1 MKDGQGTVFFGEP
14 GRRTFQRLVYFG
26 SEVSWLGGQEVESGM
41 VKFILRVVANSISIW
56 VASLVIDG
64 VKLEGNFI
72 QILLLGVVFG
82 LVNALIKPFL
92 KLISTPL
99 IVLTLGLFTL
109 IINTLLLILTEWLM
123 SLISEPP
130 VLQID
135 GFIVALLASAIISL
149 ISWLLSLLIGD

>member
-1 MKDGQGTVFFGEP
+1 MKDGQATVFFVEP
-14 GRRTFQRLVYFG
+14 GRRTYQRLVYFG
-26 SEVSWLGGQEVESGM
+26 SEVCWLCSQYLERSM
-41 VKFILRVVANSISIW
+41 VKFILRVVVNSFSIW
-56 VASLVIDG
+56 VAALVLDG
-64 VKLEGNFI
+64 VTLEGTFI

-92 KLISTPL
+92 KLVSTPL

-109 IINTLLLILTEWLM
+109 IINTLLLLFTEWLM
-123 SLISEPP
+123 SLLSEPP

-135 GFIVALLASAIISL
+135 GFIAALLASAIISL

>member
-1 MKDGQGTVFFGEP
+1 M
-14 GRRTFQRLVYFG
+14 L
-26 SEVSWLGGQEVESGM
+26 
-41 VKFILRVVANSISIW
+41 KFILRIVANTFSIW
-56 VASLVIDG
+56 VAALVLDG
-64 VKLEGNFI
+64 VTLAGTFI

-135 GFIVALLASAIISL
+135 GFLAALLASAIISL

>member
-1 MKDGQGTVFFGEP
+1 
-14 GRRTFQRLVYFG
+14 
-26 SEVSWLGGQEVESGM
+26 M
-41 VKFILRVVANSISIW
+41 VKFILRVVANSFSFW
-56 VASLVIDG
+56 VAALVLDG
-64 VKLEGNFI
+64 VNLEGNFI

-109 IINTLLLILTEWLM
+109 IINTLLLLFTEWLM
-123 SLISEPP
+123 SLLSDPP

-135 GFIVALLASAIISL
+135 GFLNALLASVIISL